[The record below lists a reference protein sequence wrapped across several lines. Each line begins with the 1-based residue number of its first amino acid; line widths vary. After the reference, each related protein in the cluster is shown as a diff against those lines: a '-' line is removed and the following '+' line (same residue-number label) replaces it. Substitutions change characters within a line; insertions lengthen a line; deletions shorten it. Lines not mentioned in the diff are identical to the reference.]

1 MSAENLFSVALLFSS
16 LTKKLLGEK
25 RLTQTIIENVSN
37 EQLNSICYSNNLF
50 FLISEKSLTKYSQ
63 ETLKKMTENVLIEG
77 CMYVYYI
84 VQV

>member
-1 MSAENLFSVALLFSS
+1 MSAENLFNVALLFSS

-37 EQLNSICYSNNLF
+37 EQLNSICYSINLF
-50 FLISEKSLTKYSQ
+50 FLIWEKSLTKYSK
-63 ETLKKMTENVLIEG
+63 ETLKKMTEYILIEG

>member
-1 MSAENLFSVALLFSS
+1 MSAENLFSVALFFSS

-50 FLISEKSLTKYSQ
+50 FLIWEKSLRKYSK
-63 ETLKKMTENVLIEG
+63 ETLKKMTEYILIEG
-77 CMYVYYI
+77 CMYVYYV